1 MTTGSHETLGMEQP
15 DPPSDRSTGL
25 VFAGVCVVVA
35 ALVRSQAAI
44 SITWL
49 IVAATFL
56 LVALAVP
63 NWLAPLNRAWFK
75 LALSINRIMSPVI
88 MFILFAG
95 LIAPVGLL
103 MQRFRDPLQRH
114 RDKTRETYWLARP
127 DGRHD
132 ASMRD
137 QF

>member
-1 MTTGSHETLGMEQP
+1 MTTGTHETLGKEQP

-25 VFAGVCVVVA
+25 VFAGVCMVVA
-35 ALVRSQAAI
+35 ALFRSQAAI
-44 SITWL
+44 ANTAMIL
-49 IVAATFL
+49 AATFL
-56 LVALAVP
+56 VVALAVP
-63 NWLAPLNRAWFK
+63 NWLAPLNHAWFK
-75 LALSINRIMSPVI
+75 LALSINRIMSPII

-103 MQRFRDPLQRH
+103 MQRFRDPLRRH

-127 DGRHD
+127 DRRHD